1 MGSPQS
7 TTIPLR
13 FDNSVSVSQVRNG
26 QQPGQILI
34 AIGLLGLGVLAL
46 RYGDFALVW
55 QPVPEWLPA
64 RHAVA
69 YASGILMLLLGI
81 GLLFR
86 TTACG
91 AARVLFPYLTLWACL
106 KLPAIFVAPQ
116 IEGVWLGLGEL
127 TILLAGGW
135 MLFCRLVEVSPNS
148 KFRFL
153 TGKSGMRAA
162 RIMFGLSAIPV
173 GLSHLFYS
181 QATANLVPAWLPYR
195 IGLAYLT
202 GAGQIAAGL
211 GVLFSVLPW
220 LAAAAEAGMITCFT
234 LLVWL
239 PAIAHGPK
247 ERLNWTAFFI
257 SWIIGAAAWIVA
269 QNIPRQKETPPE
281 KGRRSLRASQ
291 LCWSNFIDG
300 HDHRHR

>member
-7 TTIPLR
+7 AVVTKNRETSEP
-13 FDNSVSVSQVRNG
+13 VSHFLVSQQLG
-26 QQPGQILI
+26 QTLM

-46 RYGDFALVW
+46 RYGDFAMVW

-69 YASGILMLLLGI
+69 DASGVLMLLLGL

-86 TTACG
+86 TTASLS
-91 AARVLFPYLTLWACL
+91 ARVLFPYLILWACL

-127 TILLAGGW
+127 TLLLAGGW
-135 MLFCRLVEVSPNS
+135 TLFCRVVEVSPTS
-148 KFRFL
+148 RFRFL
-153 TGKSGMRAA
+153 AGESGMRAA

-181 QATANLVPAWLPYR
+181 KATADFVPAWLPYR
-195 IGLAYLT
+195 MGWAYLT
-202 GAGQIAAGL
+202 GVGQIAVGL
-211 GVLFSVLPW
+211 GVLFSILPW

-239 PAIAHGPK
+239 PAILRAPK

-269 QNIPRQKETPPE
+269 QNVWRERQLSK
-281 KGRRSLRASQ
+281 
-291 LCWSNFIDG
+291 
-300 HDHRHR
+300 

>member
-1 MGSPQS
+1 VGSPQS
-7 TTIPLR
+7 AVVTKNLETSEP
-13 FDNSVSVSQVRNG
+13 VSHFLVSQQLG
-26 QQPGQILI
+26 QTLM

-46 RYGDFALVW
+46 RYGDFAMVW
-55 QPVPEWLPA
+55 QPMPEWLPA

-69 YASGILMLLLGI
+69 DASGVLMLLLGL

-86 TTACG
+86 TTASLS
-91 AARVLFPYLTLWACL
+91 ARVLFPYLILWACL

-127 TILLAGGW
+127 TLLLAGGW
-135 MLFCRLVEVSPNS
+135 TLFCRVVEVSPTS
-148 KFRFL
+148 RFRFL
-153 TGKSGMRAA
+153 AGESGMRAA

-181 QATANLVPAWLPYR
+181 KATADFVPAWLPYR
-195 IGLAYLT
+195 MGWAYLT
-202 GAGQIAAGL
+202 GVGQIAAGL
-211 GVLFSVLPW
+211 GVLFSILPW

-239 PAIAHGPK
+239 PAILRAPK

-269 QNIPRQKETPPE
+269 QNVWRERQLSK
-281 KGRRSLRASQ
+281 
-291 LCWSNFIDG
+291 
-300 HDHRHR
+300 

>member
-1 MGSPQS
+1 VGSPQS
-7 TTIPLR
+7 AVVTKNLETSEP
-13 FDNSVSVSQVRNG
+13 VSHFLVSQQLG
-26 QQPGQILI
+26 QTLM

-46 RYGDFALVW
+46 RYGDFAMVW

-69 YASGILMLLLGI
+69 DASGVLMLLLGL

-86 TTACG
+86 TTASLS
-91 AARVLFPYLTLWACL
+91 ARVLFPYLILWACL

-127 TILLAGGW
+127 TLLLAGGW
-135 MLFCRLVEVSPNS
+135 TLFCRVVEVSPTS
-148 KFRFL
+148 RFRFL
-153 TGKSGMRAA
+153 AGESGMRAA

-181 QATANLVPAWLPYR
+181 KATADFVPAWLPYR
-195 IGLAYLT
+195 MGWAYLT
-202 GAGQIAAGL
+202 GVGQIAAGL
-211 GVLFSVLPW
+211 GVLFSILPW

-239 PAIAHGPK
+239 PAILRAPK

-269 QNIPRQKETPPE
+269 QNVWRERQLSK
-281 KGRRSLRASQ
+281 
-291 LCWSNFIDG
+291 
-300 HDHRHR
+300 

>member
-1 MGSPQS
+1 VSSPQS
-7 TTIPLR
+7 ATVPAN
-13 FDNSVSVSQVRNG
+13 FANSASISQVREG
-26 QQPGQILI
+26 QQPGQALM
-34 AIGLLGLGVLAL
+34 AIGLLALGVLAL

-69 YASGILMLLLGI
+69 YASGVLMLLLGV

-86 TTACG
+86 TTASL
-91 AARVLFPYLTLWACL
+91 AARVLFPYLILWACL

-127 TILLAGGW
+127 TLLLAGGW
-135 MLFCRLVEVSPNS
+135 MLFCQLVEVAPNS

-153 TGKSGMRAA
+153 AGESGMRAA

-173 GLSHLFYS
+173 GLSHLVYGHL
-181 QATANLVPAWLPYR
+181 TADYVPAWLPYR
-195 IGLAYLT
+195 IGWAYLT

-211 GVLFSVLPW
+211 GVLFSVLAW

-239 PAIAHGPK
+239 PAILRAPK

-257 SWIIGAAAWIVA
+257 SWIIGSAAWIVA
-269 QNIPRQKETPPE
+269 QNITRQKRNAAREGT
-281 KGRRSLRASQ
+281 A
-291 LCWSNFIDG
+291 
-300 HDHRHR
+300 

>member
-1 MGSPQS
+1 MGSLQS
-7 TTIPLR
+7 AVVPVNR
-13 FDNSVSVSQVRNG
+13 VNVENSDPVQQGRES
-26 QQPGQILI
+26 QQPGQTLM

-46 RYGDFALVW
+46 RYGDFAMVW
-55 QPVPEWLPA
+55 QPVPEWLPL

-69 YASGILMLLLGI
+69 YACGVLMLLLGV
-81 GLLFR
+81 GLLFK
-86 TTACG
+86 TTTSL
-91 AARVLFPYLTLWACL
+91 AARVLFPYLILWACL

-127 TILLAGGW
+127 TLLLAGGW
-135 MLFCRLVEVSPNS
+135 MLFCRVVEVSPAS

-153 TGKSGMRAA
+153 AGESGMRAA

-181 QATANLVPAWLPYR
+181 KATADFVPAWLPFR
-195 IGLAYLT
+195 IGWAYLT
-202 GAGQIAAGL
+202 GVGQIAAGL
-211 GVLFSVLPW
+211 GVLFSVLPS

-239 PAIAHGPK
+239 PAILRAPK

-257 SWIIGAAAWIVA
+257 SWIIGSAAWIVA
-269 QNIPRQKETPPE
+269 QNVW
-281 KGRRSLRASQ
+281 RRKIVR
-291 LCWSNFIDG
+291 
-300 HDHRHR
+300 

>member
-7 TTIPLR
+7 AVVTKNLETSEP
-13 FDNSVSVSQVRNG
+13 VSHFLVS
-26 QQPGQILI
+26 QQPGQTLM

-46 RYGDFALVW
+46 RYGDFAMVW

-69 YASGILMLLLGI
+69 DASGVLMLLLGL
-81 GLLFR
+81 GLLFT
-86 TTACG
+86 TTASLS
-91 AARVLFPYLTLWACL
+91 ARVLFPYLILWACL

-127 TILLAGGW
+127 TLLLAGGW
-135 MLFCRLVEVSPNS
+135 TLFCRVVEVSPTS
-148 KFRFL
+148 RFRFL
-153 TGKSGMRAA
+153 AGESGMRAA

-181 QATANLVPAWLPYR
+181 KATADFVPAWLPYR
-195 IGLAYLT
+195 MGWAYLT
-202 GAGQIAAGL
+202 GVGQIAAGL
-211 GVLFSVLPW
+211 GVLFSILPW

-239 PAIAHGPK
+239 PAILRAPK

-269 QNIPRQKETPPE
+269 QNVWRERQLSK
-281 KGRRSLRASQ
+281 
-291 LCWSNFIDG
+291 
-300 HDHRHR
+300 

>member
-1 MGSPQS
+1 MGSSEVTVVPMNVG
-7 TTIPLR
+7 
-13 FDNSVSVSQVRNG
+13 NSAPVSQVRAG
-26 QQPGQILI
+26 QQPGQTLM

-69 YASGILMLLLGI
+69 YASGVLMLLLGL

-86 TTACG
+86 ITASL
-91 AARVLFPYLTLWACL
+91 AARVLFPYLILWACL
-106 KLPAIFVAPQ
+106 KLPAILVAPQ

-127 TILLAGGW
+127 TLLLAGGW
-135 MLFCRLVEVSPNS
+135 MLFCRLVEVSPTS
-148 KFRFL
+148 KFRFVA
-153 TGKSGMRAA
+153 GESGMRAA

-173 GLSHLFYS
+173 GLSHLVYVK
-181 QATANLVPAWLPYR
+181 QTADFVPAWLPFR
-195 IGLAYLT
+195 TGWAYLT
-202 GAGQIAAGL
+202 GVGQMAAGL
-211 GVLFSVLPW
+211 GVLFSVLPA

-239 PAIAHGPK
+239 PAILRAPK

-257 SWIIGAAAWIVA
+257 SWIIGGAAWIVA
-269 QNIPRQKETPPE
+269 QNLW
-281 KGRRSLRASQ
+281 RRKIAR
-291 LCWSNFIDG
+291 
-300 HDHRHR
+300 

>member
-1 MGSPQS
+1 MGSPQAVIVPRSIEHS
-7 TTIPLR
+7 TPMP
-13 FDNSVSVSQVRNG
+13 QVRES
-26 QQPGQILI
+26 QQPGQTLM
-34 AIGLLGLGVLAL
+34 AVGLLGLGVLAL
-46 RYGDFALVW
+46 RYGDFAMVW

-69 YASGILMLLLGI
+69 YTSGILMLVLGM
-81 GLLFR
+81 GLLFK
-86 TTACG
+86 TTASL
-91 AARVLFPYLTLWACL
+91 AARILFPYLILWACL

-127 TILLAGGW
+127 TLLLAGGW
-135 MLFCRLVEVSPNS
+135 MLFCSLVEVSPAS

-153 TGKSGMRAA
+153 GGESGMRAA

-173 GLSHLFYS
+173 GLSHLVYS
-181 QATANLVPAWLPYR
+181 KATADFVPAWLPFR
-195 IGLAYLT
+195 LGWAYLT
-202 GAGQIAAGL
+202 GMGQIAAGL

-239 PAIAHGPK
+239 PAILRAPK

-257 SWIIGAAAWIVA
+257 SWIIGSAAWVVA
-269 QNIPRQKETPPE
+269 QNIPRQKRNAALDRT
-281 KGRRSLRASQ
+281 A
-291 LCWSNFIDG
+291 
-300 HDHRHR
+300 

>member
-7 TTIPLR
+7 AVVTKNRETSEP
-13 FDNSVSVSQVRNG
+13 VSHFLVS
-26 QQPGQILI
+26 QQPGQTLM

-46 RYGDFALVW
+46 RYGDFAMVW

-69 YASGILMLLLGI
+69 DASGVLMLLLGL
-81 GLLFR
+81 GLLFT
-86 TTACG
+86 TTASLS
-91 AARVLFPYLTLWACL
+91 ARVLFPYLILWACL

-127 TILLAGGW
+127 TLLLAGGW
-135 MLFCRLVEVSPNS
+135 TLFCRVVEVSPTS
-148 KFRFL
+148 RFRFL
-153 TGKSGMRAA
+153 AGESGMRAA

-181 QATANLVPAWLPYR
+181 KATADFVPAWLPYR
-195 IGLAYLT
+195 MGWAYLT
-202 GAGQIAAGL
+202 GVGQIAAGL
-211 GVLFSVLPW
+211 GVLFSILPW

-239 PAIAHGPK
+239 PAILRAPK

-269 QNIPRQKETPPE
+269 QNVWRERQLSK
-281 KGRRSLRASQ
+281 
-291 LCWSNFIDG
+291 
-300 HDHRHR
+300 

>member
-1 MGSPQS
+1 M
-7 TTIPLR
+7 
-13 FDNSVSVSQVRNG
+13 
-26 QQPGQILI
+26 

-46 RYGDFALVW
+46 RYGDFAMVW

-69 YASGILMLLLGI
+69 DASGVLMLLLGL

-86 TTACG
+86 TTASLS
-91 AARVLFPYLTLWACL
+91 ARVLFPYLILWACL

-127 TILLAGGW
+127 TLLLAGGW
-135 MLFCRLVEVSPNS
+135 TLFCRVVEVSPTS
-148 KFRFL
+148 RFRFL
-153 TGKSGMRAA
+153 AGESGMRAA

-181 QATANLVPAWLPYR
+181 KATADFVPAWLPYR
-195 IGLAYLT
+195 MGWAYLT
-202 GAGQIAAGL
+202 GVGQIAAGL
-211 GVLFSVLPW
+211 GVLFSILPW

-239 PAIAHGPK
+239 PAILRAPK

-269 QNIPRQKETPPE
+269 QNVWRERQLSK
-281 KGRRSLRASQ
+281 
-291 LCWSNFIDG
+291 
-300 HDHRHR
+300 

>member
-1 MGSPQS
+1 MGSPQAV
-7 TTIPLR
+7 TVPLCIEH
-13 FDNSVSVSQVRNG
+13 SSPMPQVRDS
-26 QQPGQILI
+26 QQPGQTLL

-46 RYGDFALVW
+46 RYGDFAMVW

-69 YASGILMLLLGI
+69 YASGILMLVLGM
-81 GLLFR
+81 GLLFK
-86 TTACG
+86 TTASLTV
-91 AARVLFPYLTLWACL
+91 RVLFPYLLLWACL

-127 TILLAGGW
+127 TLLLAGGW
-135 MLFCRLVEVSPNS
+135 MLFCRLVELSPTS

-153 TGKSGMRAA
+153 AGESGMRAA

-173 GLSHLFYS
+173 GLSHLVYS
-181 QATANLVPAWLPYR
+181 KATADFVPAWLPFR
-195 IGLAYLT
+195 IGWAYLT
-202 GAGQIAAGL
+202 GVGQIAAGL

-239 PAIAHGPK
+239 PAILRAPK

-257 SWIIGAAAWIVA
+257 SWIIGSAAWIVA
-269 QNIPRQKETPPE
+269 HNIVRQKRNAAREGT
-281 KGRRSLRASQ
+281 A
-291 LCWSNFIDG
+291 
-300 HDHRHR
+300 

>member
-7 TTIPLR
+7 ATIPTT
-13 FDNSVSVSQVRNG
+13 FENSASHSRARDG
-26 QQPGQILI
+26 QQPGQTLM

-55 QPVPEWLPA
+55 QPVPEWFPA

-81 GLLFR
+81 GLLFK
-86 TTACG
+86 ASASF
-91 AARVLFPYLTLWACL
+91 AARVLFPYLIVWACL

-153 TGKSGMRAA
+153 AGESGMRAA

-195 IGLAYLT
+195 IGWAYLT
-202 GAGQIAAGL
+202 GVGQIAAGL
-211 GVLFSVLPW
+211 GVLLSVLPW
-220 LAAAAEAGMITCFT
+220 LAAPAEAGMITCFT

-239 PAIAHGPK
+239 PAIAHGAK

-269 QNIPRQKETPPE
+269 QNIPRQK
-281 KGRRSLRASQ
+281 KKRRP
-291 LCWSNFIDG
+291 ITDG
-300 HDHRHR
+300 VPCAGLNSAG

>member
-1 MGSPQS
+1 VGSPQS
-7 TTIPLR
+7 ATVPMN
-13 FDNSVSVSQVRNG
+13 FASPVSVSHVRES
-26 QQPGQILI
+26 QQPGQTLM

-69 YASGILMLLLGI
+69 YATGVLMLLLGF

-86 TTACG
+86 TTASL
-91 AARVLFPYLTLWACL
+91 ATRVLFPYLVIWACL

-127 TILLAGGW
+127 TLLLAGGW
-135 MLFCRLVEVSPNS
+135 MLFCRTIEVSPGS
-148 KFRFL
+148 KLRFL
-153 TGKSGMRAA
+153 AGESGMRAA

-181 QATANLVPAWLPYR
+181 KATADFVPAWLPFR
-195 IGLAYLT
+195 IGWAYLT
-202 GAGQIAAGL
+202 GVGQIAAGL

-239 PAIAHGPK
+239 PAILRAPK

-257 SWIIGAAAWIVA
+257 SWIIGSGAWLVA
-269 QNIPRQKETPPE
+269 QNIPRRKRNAVQQRT
-281 KGRRSLRASQ
+281 A
-291 LCWSNFIDG
+291 
-300 HDHRHR
+300 

>member
-1 MGSPQS
+1 MGSSEVTVVPMNVG
-7 TTIPLR
+7 
-13 FDNSVSVSQVRNG
+13 NSAPVSQVRAG
-26 QQPGQILI
+26 QQPGQTLM

-69 YASGILMLLLGI
+69 YASGVLMLLLGL

-86 TTACG
+86 ITASL
-91 AARVLFPYLTLWACL
+91 AARVLFPYLILWACL
-106 KLPAIFVAPQ
+106 KLPAILVAPQ

-127 TILLAGGW
+127 TLLLAGGW
-135 MLFCRLVEVSPNS
+135 MLFCRLVEVSPTS
-148 KFRFL
+148 KFRFVA
-153 TGKSGMRAA
+153 GESGMRAA

-173 GLSHLFYS
+173 GLSHLVYVK
-181 QATANLVPAWLPYR
+181 QTADFVPAWLPFR
-195 IGLAYLT
+195 TGWAYLT
-202 GAGQIAAGL
+202 GVGQMAAGL
-211 GVLFSVLPW
+211 GVLFSVLPA

-239 PAIAHGPK
+239 PAILRAPK

-257 SWIIGAAAWIVA
+257 SWIIGAAGWIVA
-269 QNIPRQKETPPE
+269 QNLWRRKIPR
-281 KGRRSLRASQ
+281 
-291 LCWSNFIDG
+291 
-300 HDHRHR
+300 

>member
-1 MGSPQS
+1 VGSPQS
-7 TTIPLR
+7 AVVTKNRETSEP
-13 FDNSVSVSQVRNG
+13 VSHFLVSQQLG
-26 QQPGQILI
+26 QTLM

-46 RYGDFALVW
+46 RYGDFAMVW

-69 YASGILMLLLGI
+69 DASGVLMLLLGL
-81 GLLFR
+81 GLLFT
-86 TTACG
+86 TTASLS
-91 AARVLFPYLTLWACL
+91 ARVLFPYLILWACL

-127 TILLAGGW
+127 TLLLAGGW
-135 MLFCRLVEVSPNS
+135 TLFCRVVEVSPTS
-148 KFRFL
+148 RFRFL
-153 TGKSGMRAA
+153 AGESGMRAA

-181 QATANLVPAWLPYR
+181 KATADFVPAWLPYR
-195 IGLAYLT
+195 MGWAYLT
-202 GAGQIAAGL
+202 GVGQIAAGL
-211 GVLFSVLPW
+211 GVLFSILPW

-239 PAIAHGPK
+239 PAILRAPK

-269 QNIPRQKETPPE
+269 QNVWRERQLSK
-281 KGRRSLRASQ
+281 
-291 LCWSNFIDG
+291 
-300 HDHRHR
+300 

>member
-1 MGSPQS
+1 MGSSEVTVVPMNVG
-7 TTIPLR
+7 
-13 FDNSVSVSQVRNG
+13 NSAPVSQVRAG
-26 QQPGQILI
+26 QQPGQTLM

-69 YASGILMLLLGI
+69 YASGVLMLLLGL

-86 TTACG
+86 ITASL
-91 AARVLFPYLTLWACL
+91 AARVLFPYLILWACL

-127 TILLAGGW
+127 TLLLAGGW
-135 MLFCRLVEVSPNS
+135 MLFCRLVEVSPTS

-153 TGKSGMRAA
+153 AGESGMRAA

-173 GLSHLFYS
+173 GLSHLVYVK
-181 QATANLVPAWLPYR
+181 QTADFVPAWLPFR
-195 IGLAYLT
+195 TGWAYLT
-202 GAGQIAAGL
+202 GVGQMAAGL
-211 GVLFSVLPW
+211 GVLFSVLPA

-239 PAIAHGPK
+239 PAILRAPK

-257 SWIIGAAAWIVA
+257 SWIIGGAAWIVA
-269 QNIPRQKETPPE
+269 QNLWRRKIPR
-281 KGRRSLRASQ
+281 
-291 LCWSNFIDG
+291 
-300 HDHRHR
+300 